1 MATAAPESNRATGA
15 RALKPGPRE
24 RRWEGVRITWLLEQ
38 ADRIWGG
45 IKVALED
52 ANWLSARGHR
62 VTVLSR
68 SGPPAWMALRCQ
80 FRTVPDFRT
89 ERLPEADV
97 LIGTWWST
105 MPAVAAAGAG
115 RGAPVHFCQGY
126 EGDFPEQAPQ
136 REQIEAAYRLPGVH
150 HIAISPHV
158 AALLQRRFG
167 LSAHAIPN
175 AIDHSVHYPA
185 AARPAGGMLRIGL
198 VGPWQVPWKDLAT
211 GVEACRR
218 AAAAGQALQLVR
230 VTNTKPDAAEL
241 ELPFPVE
248 WHQRVAPRQMGD
260 IYRSLDVFLGTSSG
274 PEEGFH
280 LPAVEAMA
288 CGVPCVLTDV
298 PCFRAH
304 GDGAYATFVPPR
316 SPAAMAEALVVAGR
330 VEDVRSALRTAGIA
344 AAARYTQQAH
354 GQALEQ
360 ALLAIAVQGRAQ
372 TRSARRPAPALA
384 PADNLDG
391 LEAELARSLQ
401 RAGERAERAGEP
413 ARAERLRA
421 AARCLAAP
429 APAPAGDEPWRRWL
443 VGDKAV
449 ALQKLDQLAASGV
462 DDPALHEQR
471 GLLLH
476 DCGRDLDA
484 VQSFRAA
491 IAAGGASAGAF
502 NNLGV
507 ALWETGDVAG
517 ARASFERALH
527 LQPGHRDATANLAG
541 LPA

>member
-1 MATAAPESNRATGA
+1 M
-15 RALKPGPRE
+15 
-24 RRWEGVRITWLLEQ
+24 RITWLLEQ
-38 ADRIWGG
+38 ADQIWGG

-136 REQIEAAYRLPGVH
+136 RESIEAAYRLPGVH

-158 AALLQRRFG
+158 AALLQRRFR
-167 LSAHAIPN
+167 LTARAIPN
-175 AIDHSVHYPA
+175 AIDHSVHYPG
-185 AARPAGGMLRIGL
+185 AARPPGGMLRIGL

-218 AAAAGQALQLVR
+218 AAAAGQPLQLVR
-230 VTNTKPDAAEL
+230 VTNTQPDAAEL
-241 ELPFPVE
+241 DLPFPVE

-304 GDGAYATFVPPR
+304 GDGQYAMFVPPR
-316 SPAAMAEALVVAGR
+316 DPAAMAEALVVAGR
-330 VEDVRSALRTAGIA
+330 VDDVRSALRTAGIA

-372 TRSARRPAPALA
+372 TRSALRAPPMPADADAGTAARTDAPAGA
-384 PADNLDG
+384 QEPGPAGDLDG

-401 RAGERAERAGEP
+401 RAGERAARAGEP
-413 ARAERLRA
+413 ARADRLRA
-421 AARCLAAP
+421 AARCLSPVA
-429 APAPAGDEPWRRWL
+429 APAGDAPWRRWL
-443 VGDKAV
+443 VGDKAA
-449 ALQKLDQLAASGV
+449 ALQKLDELAASGV

-476 DCGRDLDA
+476 DCGRDLEA
-484 VQSFRAA
+484 AQSFRAA
-491 IAAGGASAGAF
+491 IAAGGASADAF

-527 LQPGHRDATANLAG
+527 LQPTHRDAT
-541 LPA
+541 